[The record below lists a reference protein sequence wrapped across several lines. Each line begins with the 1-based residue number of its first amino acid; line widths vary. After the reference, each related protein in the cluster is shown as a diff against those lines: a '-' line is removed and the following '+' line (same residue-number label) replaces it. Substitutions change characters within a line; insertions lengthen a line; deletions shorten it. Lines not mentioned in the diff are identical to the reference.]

1 MRDRQIEE
9 SDGSVRQG
17 ERPRRDVSDS
27 EQRGE
32 RSRRGRGNGEH
43 QGKRGHGAQTFR
55 RGRILVFLEH
65 MQNRRATLARQL
77 GQEEYEHIRPMI
89 SGELKAIDQVID
101 EYVHLF
107 ELQNEDV
114 SPNKNL
120 ESESEQV

>member
-17 ERPRRDVSDS
+17 ERPKSDVSDS

-32 RSRRGRGNGEH
+32 RSRRGRGHGEQ

-55 RGRILVFLEH
+55 RGRILVFLEQ
-65 MQNRRATLARQL
+65 MQNRRTTLARQL
-77 GQEEYEHIRPMI
+77 GQEEYEHIRPII

-114 SPNKNL
+114 IPNKNL
-120 ESESEQV
+120 ESESE

>member
-1 MRDRQIEE
+1 MRDRQIEG

-17 ERPRRDVSDS
+17 ERPRRDVGDS

-32 RSRRGRGNGEH
+32 HSRRGRGHGEH

-55 RGRILVFLEH
+55 RGRILVFLEQ
-65 MQNRRATLARQL
+65 MQNRRTTLARQL
-77 GQEEYEHIRPMI
+77 GQEEYEHIRPII

-114 SPNKNL
+114 GPNKNL
-120 ESESEQV
+120 ESESE

>member
-32 RSRRGRGNGEH
+32 RSRRGRGHGEQ

-55 RGRILVFLEH
+55 RGRILVFLEQ
-65 MQNRRATLARQL
+65 MQNRRTTLARQL
-77 GQEEYEHIRPMI
+77 GQEEYEHICPII

-114 SPNKNL
+114 IPNKNL
-120 ESESEQV
+120 ESESE

>member
-1 MRDRQIEE
+1 MRDRHIEE

-17 ERPRRDVSDS
+17 ERPKRDVSDN

-32 RSRRGRGNGEH
+32 RSRRGRGHGEH

-55 RGRILVFLEH
+55 RGRILVFLEQ
-65 MQNRRATLARQL
+65 MQNRRTTLVRQL

-101 EYVHLF
+101 EYIHLF

-114 SPNKNL
+114 SPNKDL
-120 ESESEQV
+120 ESESE